1 MPHQDLGT
9 LTYDVDGAVARIVLN
24 DPGRANSQTSEM
36 VHAFDDA
43 LTLADRDYAVKVV
56 VIKANGKGFC
66 AGHAAGGGYTYP
78 EFAENMEHWDSVWKA
93 QSDLFLW
100 PTLRLWEFRKPTI
113 AQVHGYALGGGT
125 YWALLPDITVASDD
139 AYFQM
144 PLVQGL
150 GFPGGE
156 TMIEPWVFMNWK
168 RTYEYLYTAQT
179 LTAVD
184 ALEMG
189 LVNRVVARDDLDA
202 TVDELAAN
210 VARAPLSTLMATKQ
224 LVKRGGS
231 SMGMRVHLQMST
243 DVMAV
248 PPRRATRTSCAWR
261 WPSVDS
267 DPVSRR
273 RATTPTTTAEPYG
286 CRPSSSLRS
295 MPGGSLGMRPLPMPF
310 IICCTVLNCF
320 SSALTS
326 AGVTPLPSAMR
337 TRREPL
343 MTDGFPRSAGV
354 IEQMIASMR
363 LISRSSISAFLISLG
378 TPGSMPSTFCS
389 GPIFAPDAS
398 GRGSPAA

>member
-1 MPHQDLGT
+1 MEAQDLGP
-9 LTYDVDGAVARIVLN
+9 LVYEVDGSIARIVLN

-66 AGHAAGGGYTYP
+66 AGHAAGGGYAYP

-125 YWALLPDITVASDD
+125 YWALLPDITIAADD

-179 LTAVD
+179 VNAAE
-184 ALEMG
+184 ALEVGM
-189 LVNRVVARDDLDA
+189 VNRVVAPRRPR
-202 TVDELAAN
+202 VDGGGARGERG
-210 VARAPLSTLMATKQ
+210 ARAAVDAHGDQAT
-224 LVKRGGS
+224 GEA
-231 SMGMRVHLQMST
+231 RVGAHGHAHAPA
-243 DVMAV
+243 DVD
-248 PPRRATRTSCAWR
+248 RRDGRH
-261 WPSVDS
+261 
-267 DPVSRR
+267 
-273 RATTPTTTAEPYG
+273 
-286 CRPSSSLRS
+286 
-295 MPGGSLGMRPLPMPF
+295 
-310 IICCTVLNCF
+310 
-320 SSALTS
+320 
-326 AGVTPLPSAMR
+326 
-337 TRREPL
+337 RE
-343 MTDGFPRSAGV
+343 D
-354 IEQMIASMR
+354 E
-363 LISRSSISAFLISLG
+363 
-378 TPGSMPSTFCS
+378 
-389 GPIFAPDAS
+389 
-398 GRGSPAA
+398 

>member
-1 MPHQDLGT
+1 
-9 LTYDVDGAVARIVLN
+9 VLN
-24 DPGRANSQTSEM
+24 DPERANSQTSEM

-66 AGHAAGGGYTYP
+66 AGHAAGGRYTYP

-125 YWALLPDITVASDD
+125 YWALLPDVTIAADD

-179 LTAVD
+179 LTAAE

-202 TVDELAAN
+202 TVDELAEH
-210 VARAPLSTLMATKQ
+210 VTRAPLSTLMATKQ
-224 LVKRGGS
+224 LVKRAWEL
-231 SMGMRVHLQMST
+231 MGMRMHLQMST

-248 PPRRATRTSCAWR
+248 TAKTRDAHELRMDMAQRGLRPRQQAERTG
-261 WPSVDS
+261 D
-267 DPVSRR
+267 
-273 RATTPTTTAEPYG
+273 EE
-286 CRPSSSLRS
+286 
-295 MPGGSLGMRPLPMPF
+295 
-310 IICCTVLNCF
+310 
-320 SSALTS
+320 
-326 AGVTPLPSAMR
+326 
-337 TRREPL
+337 RRE
-343 MTDGFPRSAGV
+343 
-354 IEQMIASMR
+354 
-363 LISRSSISAFLISLG
+363 
-378 TPGSMPSTFCS
+378 
-389 GPIFAPDAS
+389 
-398 GRGSPAA
+398 

>member
-1 MPHQDLGT
+1 MAHQDLGT

-66 AGHAAGGGYTYP
+66 AGHAAGGRYTYP

-125 YWALLPDITVASDD
+125 YWALLPDVTIAADD

-156 TMIEPWVFMNWK
+156 TMIEPWVFMSWK

-179 LTAVD
+179 LTASE
-184 ALEMG
+184 ALGMG

-202 TVDELAAN
+202 TVDELAEH

-224 LVKRGGS
+224 LVKRAWEL
-231 SMGMRVHLQMST
+231 MGMRMHLQMST

-248 PPRRATRTSCAWR
+248 TAKTRDAHELRMDMAQRGLRPRQQAERTG
-261 WPSVDS
+261 D
-267 DPVSRR
+267 
-273 RATTPTTTAEPYG
+273 EE
-286 CRPSSSLRS
+286 
-295 MPGGSLGMRPLPMPF
+295 
-310 IICCTVLNCF
+310 
-320 SSALTS
+320 
-326 AGVTPLPSAMR
+326 
-337 TRREPL
+337 RRE
-343 MTDGFPRSAGV
+343 
-354 IEQMIASMR
+354 
-363 LISRSSISAFLISLG
+363 
-378 TPGSMPSTFCS
+378 
-389 GPIFAPDAS
+389 
-398 GRGSPAA
+398 

>member
-1 MPHQDLGT
+1 M
-9 LTYDVDGAVARIVLN
+9 ARIVLN

-56 VIKANGKGFC
+56 VIKATGKGFC

-179 LTAVD
+179 LTAAE

-189 LVNRVVARDDLDA
+189 LVNRVVARDELDA
-202 TVDELAAN
+202 TVDELRRARGAGTTVDTHGDQAARQAR
-210 VARAPLSTLMATKQ
+210 VGAHGHAHAPADVDRRDGRDRQDARRARAAHGDG
-224 LVKRGGS
+224 RNA
-231 SMGMRVHLQMST
+231 
-243 DVMAV
+243 D
-248 PPRRATRTSCAWR
+248 C
-261 WPSVDS
+261 

-273 RATTPTTTAEPYG
+273 RDEPG
-286 CRPSSSLRS
+286 
-295 MPGGSLGMRPLPMPF
+295 
-310 IICCTVLNCF
+310 
-320 SSALTS
+320 
-326 AGVTPLPSAMR
+326 
-337 TRREPL
+337 E
-343 MTDGFPRSAGV
+343 
-354 IEQMIASMR
+354 
-363 LISRSSISAFLISLG
+363 
-378 TPGSMPSTFCS
+378 
-389 GPIFAPDAS
+389 
-398 GRGSPAA
+398 